1 MLIGQPNE
9 LLEGGG
15 FPDFNPMMFM
25 HAEDNVEFFKPILP
39 DSKIRSETHIYDVA
53 DKGKFALVT
62 VKIKVF
68 DEQNDLV
75 AVILRSMLIK
85 GIGGFGFKGAKPL
98 PVTVIPKSEPSHV
111 SEEKTSPN

>member
-1 MLIGQPNE
+1 MKTEDFKFTFEADGDFAVFPTQAVLLIGQPNE

-39 DSKIRSETHIYDVA
+39 DSKIRSETVIYDVA

-68 DEQNDLV
+68 DE
-75 AVILRSMLIK
+75 
-85 GIGGFGFKGAKPL
+85 
-98 PVTVIPKSEPSHV
+98 
-111 SEEKTSPN
+111 